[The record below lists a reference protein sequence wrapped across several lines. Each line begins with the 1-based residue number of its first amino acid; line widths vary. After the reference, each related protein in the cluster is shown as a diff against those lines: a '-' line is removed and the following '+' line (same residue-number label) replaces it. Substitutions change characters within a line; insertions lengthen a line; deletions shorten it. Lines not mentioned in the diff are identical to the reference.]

1 MLPRDPGNVNARAPF
16 RDPGHGRLRPSV
28 APGYA
33 RDRVGFPVRADV
45 GSGVPAPVNPTYLLP
60 VNAPS
65 HAGEGP
71 GPDRSPDAPRP
82 DAVASG
88 EASPLDGLVVVL
100 HRTQDLVNIALVVRA
115 MKNMGL
121 KRLRL
126 VAPQEFD
133 PHRVEGIAHGTED
146 LVGRVEFTDS
156 LEEAIAD
163 AVLVVGT
170 SARRRASRQV
180 WSTPE
185 EAAPRLVREALEAAS
200 RDPEGTVALVFGPE
214 DRGLSNLE
222 LDRCQEVLCIPTSP
236 EHPSLNLAHAT
247 LLVLYELRKA
257 ADRAVG
263 LPERDLSTGKD
274 ETAPPATAGELERF
288 FEVWERA
295 LERVG
300 FFHHL
305 DPEPKMRTFRSLYQ
319 RASLDRRE
327 AQLLEAVAWEIVH
340 YERRLRIR
348 LRNEVEKEPGADD
361 REPAA
366 GD

>member
-1 MLPRDPGNVNARAPF
+1 MNT
-16 RDPGHGRLRPSV
+16 
-28 APGYA
+28 
-33 RDRVGFPVRADV
+33 
-45 GSGVPAPVNPTYLLP
+45 PT
-60 VNAPS
+60 
-65 HAGEGP
+65 
-71 GPDRSPDAPRP
+71 D
-82 DAVASG
+82 
-88 EASPLDGLVVVL
+88 ASPLDGLVVVL

-121 KRLRL
+121 RRLRL
-126 VAPQEFD
+126 VAPEEFD
-133 PHRVEGIAHGTED
+133 PHRIEGIAHDTAD
-146 LVGRVEFTDS
+146 LVERVEFADT

-185 EAAPRLVREALEAAS
+185 EAAPRLVREALSAS
-200 RDPEGTVALVFGPE
+200 VLEPSGPGSAGTVALVFGPE

-222 LDRCQEVLCIPTSP
+222 LDRCQEVLYIPTSP
-236 EHPSLNLAHAT
+236 EHPSLNLAHAA
-247 LLVLYELRKA
+247 LLVFYELRKA

-305 DPEPKMRTFRSLYQ
+305 DPEPKMRTFRSLFQ
-319 RASLDRRE
+319 RASLDSRE

-348 LRNEVEKEPGADD
+348 LRNEVGKD
-361 REPAA
+361 AA
-366 GD
+366 ESEAEERATGEERASPPSD

>member
-1 MLPRDPGNVNARAPF
+1 MGWPGALDPPYLPRVNT
-16 RDPGHGRLRPSV
+16 
-28 APGYA
+28 
-33 RDRVGFPVRADV
+33 
-45 GSGVPAPVNPTYLLP
+45 PT
-60 VNAPS
+60 
-65 HAGEGP
+65 
-71 GPDRSPDAPRP
+71 D
-82 DAVASG
+82 ASG
-88 EASPLDGLVVVL
+88 LDGIVVVL

-121 KRLRL
+121 GRLRL
-126 VAPQEFD
+126 VRPEEFD
-133 PHRVEGIAHGTED
+133 PRRIEGIAHDTAD
-146 LVGRVEFTDS
+146 LVARVEFADTI
-156 LEEAIAD
+156 EEAIAD
-163 AVLVVGT
+163 AVRVVGT

-185 EAAPRLVREALEAAS
+185 EAAPRLVREALSAS
-200 RDPEGTVALVFGPE
+200 ALEPSGPGSAGTVALVFGPE

-222 LDRCQEVLCIPTSP
+222 LDRCEEVLCIPTSP

-247 LLVLYELRKA
+247 LLVLYEIRKA

-305 DPEPKMRTFRSLYQ
+305 DPEPKMRTFRSLFQ

-327 AQLLEAVAWEIVH
+327 AQLMEAVAWEIVH

-348 LRNEVEKEPGADD
+348 LRNEVEEEAAAD
-361 REPAA
+361 
-366 GD
+366 